1 MNARRFWK
9 IFRLNFKM
17 MYSRW
22 FLALIASYFAVP
34 FVASIWTED
43 YAFLFL
49 ILGVIALLLAGG
61 GGFLGVVKSEV
72 DFVFS
77 TPVNPLV
84 VYIAKT
90 AASAVLPLFL
100 FGALTVYLPR
110 PDVISHVEYA
120 ASLIFNTAFFA
131 LMAGASSLVSIR
143 RWILYEAYS
152 DGSRGCHHR

>member
-43 YAFLFL
+43 YAFLFSS
-49 ILGVIALLLAGG
+49 LGVIALLLAGG

-110 PDVISHVEYA
+110 P
-120 ASLIFNTAFFA
+120 
-131 LMAGASSLVSIR
+131 M
-143 RWILYEAYS
+143 
-152 DGSRGCHHR
+152 

>member
-49 ILGVIALLLAGG
+49 HPGGNSPTAG
-61 GGFLGVVKSEV
+61 
-72 DFVFS
+72 
-77 TPVNPLV
+77 
-84 VYIAKT
+84 
-90 AASAVLPLFL
+90 
-100 FGALTVYLPR
+100 R
-110 PDVISHVEYA
+110 W
-120 ASLIFNTAFFA
+120 
-131 LMAGASSLVSIR
+131 R
-143 RWILYEAYS
+143 RLS
-152 DGSRGCHHR
+152 GSCQV